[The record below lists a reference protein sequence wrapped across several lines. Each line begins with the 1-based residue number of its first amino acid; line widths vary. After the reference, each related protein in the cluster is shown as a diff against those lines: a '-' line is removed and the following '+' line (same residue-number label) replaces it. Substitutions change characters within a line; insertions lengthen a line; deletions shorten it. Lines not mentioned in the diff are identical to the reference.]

1 MEQGHAGD
9 YTGNNGKL
17 IHKHYMENAVHDF
30 ETGHDVAGKY
40 EAGRA
45 SAFKGVGGMSNHRNF
60 APEGTW
66 EEHKAASHSGAP
78 TKNSTVY
85 LPGNAASMAKQTGV
99 SDLDTNT
106 MPIDGLDQTLDNS
119 AEKKND
125 AMLMQEN
132 GYGMGAAKMSVL
144 KNRYSSMVRQTEG
157 QIATFGPN
165 GTDPNA
171 GVYKGIVDE
180 ANSQ

>member
-9 YTGNNGKL
+9 YTSNNGKL

-45 SAFKGVGGMSNHRNF
+45 SAFKGVGGMTNHRNF

-78 TKNSTVY
+78 TKNSTAY
-85 LPGNAASMAKQTGV
+85 LPGNAASMARQGV
-99 SDLDTNT
+99 SDPDTNT

-119 AEKKND
+119 AE
-125 AMLMQEN
+125 AAFEN

-144 KNRYSSMVRQTEG
+144 KNRYSSLVHQTAD
-157 QIATFGPN
+157 QTATFGPG
-165 GTDPNA
+165 GTNPNP
-171 GVYKGIVDE
+171 GVYDGIVDK
-180 ANSQ
+180 ANG